1 MTVIIRPADINDAK
15 DIATVHTRAW
25 HESYHGLIDRAF
37 LETITLQR
45 NLPRRI
51 AALEK
56 AATGNGHPHYVAILP
71 GQEIVGFAC
80 CGKWR
85 SAAGQEKGQKEGWEE
100 PEGEISA
107 IYLLDSAK
115 RAGIGKQLFL
125 ACIDDLLQRN
135 IRTMGLWVLQDN
147 LPARKFYEAMGG
159 RCTQENTPLVF
170 GENEYLE
177 CAYVYDDLTRLKA

>member
-1 MTVIIRPADINDAK
+1 MTVIIRPAGINDAA
-15 DIATVHTRAW
+15 DIAAVHIRAW
-25 HESYHGLIDRAF
+25 HESYHGLIDRDF
-37 LETITLQR
+37 LKNTVTLER

-56 AATGNGHPHYVAILP
+56 AATGNGHPHYVAVLP
-71 GQEIVGFAC
+71 AKGIVGFAC

-85 SAAGQEKGQKEGWEE
+85 SAAGWNE

-125 ACIDDLLQRN
+125 ACIDDLLEKN
-135 IRTMGLWVLQDN
+135 MKSMALWMLQDN

-159 RCTQENTPLVF
+159 RCTQENTPLRF
-170 GENEYLE
+170 GETDYLE
-177 CAYVYDDLTRLKA
+177 CAYFYDDLTRFKS